1 MQAGI
6 PYLKDNSDTY
16 VREYATANELV
27 DSVRIYIEREDLKAI
42 KDANSDRKK
51 SLIDK
56 FETIKN
62 KIEDSFYNIL
72 ASKIEDDDESDVL
85 IKIMVEVIKFSPIN
99 DKLKYQYS
107 TYVSNYCIGKVNDQ
121 EISNYEALVLMKQ
134 AYFSQHRIQESVK
147 ILFL

>member
-1 MQAGI
+1 
-6 PYLKDNSDTY
+6 
-16 VREYATANELV
+16 
-27 DSVRIYIEREDLKAI
+27 
-42 KDANSDRKK
+42 
-51 SLIDK
+51 
-56 FETIKN
+56 
-62 KIEDSFYNIL
+62 
-72 ASKIEDDDESDVL
+72 
-85 IKIMVEVIKFSPIN
+85 MVEVIKFSPIN